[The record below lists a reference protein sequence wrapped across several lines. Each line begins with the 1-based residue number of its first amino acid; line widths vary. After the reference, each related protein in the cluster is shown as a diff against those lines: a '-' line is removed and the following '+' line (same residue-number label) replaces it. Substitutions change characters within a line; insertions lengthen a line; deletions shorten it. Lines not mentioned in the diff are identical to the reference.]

1 MFSRR
6 VIRLRPLILQYE
18 NETIGVVRNPYERL
32 IALYIQSFEFI
43 GLDNWIDKYKPE
55 LQSVMYKDCQHLIR
69 FEAWKEELKFHNLHP
84 KDTSILD
91 DEEVTMMWDK
101 WYTLNTKTHVY
112 ELYHTDIT
120 KYGYSF

>member
-1 MFSRR
+1 MK
-6 VIRLRPLILQYE
+6 PLILQYE

-32 IALYIQSFEFI
+32 IALYIQSFDFI

-69 FEAWKEELKFHNLHP
+69 FEAWEEELKFHNLHP

-91 DEEVTMMWDK
+91 DEEVTLMWDK
-101 WYTLNTKTHVY
+101 WYTLRTKTHVY
-112 ELYHTDIT
+112 ELYAADIE
-120 KYGYSF
+120 KYGYSY